1 MRVFDL
7 ISLMDP
13 EVVVPG
19 RAKIHLATW
28 NGQNNPLDVYLAGE
42 FDEWQ
47 RWQTRRNFERPF
59 VISLIAIRGGNR
71 WLFAG
76 VHTAHGHEWKEA
88 HDLFRYDLRER
99 PTCLE
104 LNGRLVA
111 RFVRPGRQSYLNA
124 EKWAD
129 HMTVSELLP
138 ERLKIA
144 EFPGFRAV
152 DLSKPELDLIV
163 RQGLESWRT
172 ALSNVAGVYLITDT
186 LSGKLYV
193 GSATGA
199 GGIWQRWTDYALR
212 GHGGNLELRRLVDEQ
227 GENRVSAFRFSILE
241 TADVHASNEDVL
253 RRESHWK
260 NVLLTREYGLNSK

>member
-1 MRVFDL
+1 MRIFDL
-7 ISLMDP
+7 ISLMDR
-13 EVVVPG
+13 EVMAG
-19 RAKIHLATW
+19 RSKLHLATW
-28 NGQNNPLDVYLAGE
+28 NGQTNPLDVYLAGE

-59 VISLIAIRGGNR
+59 VISLIALRGLNR

-76 VHTAHGHEWKEA
+76 VHTSHGQEWKEA
-88 HDLFRYDLRER
+88 HGCFRYDLREHAA
-99 PTCLE
+99 CSE

-111 RFVRPGRQSYLNA
+111 TFARPGRQSYLNA
-124 EKWAD
+124 ENWAD
-129 HMTVSELLP
+129 RILLGEILP

-152 DLSKPELDLIV
+152 NLSKAELDLIV
-163 RQGLESWRT
+163 RQDLESWRT

-193 GSATGA
+193 GSATGG
-199 GGIWQRWTDYALR
+199 GGIWQRWTDYAVS
-212 GHGGNLELRRLVDEQ
+212 GHGGNLELVRLARDE
-227 GENRVSAFRFSILE
+227 GNDRVSAFRFSILE
-241 TADVHASNEDVL
+241 TADIHASAEEVL

-260 NVLLTREYGLNSK
+260 NVLLSREHGLNSN